1 MMVYW
6 VRLARPGWLIG
17 ASGAAVGLVAASTA
31 LGWADF
37 FGRSDFA
44 DLIREKGGAK

>member
-1 MMVYW
+1 MQALI
-6 VRLARPGWLIG
+6 VRLYRDDRYDA
-17 ASGAAVGLVAASTA
+17 TA

-44 DLIREKGGAK
+44 DLIRAKGGI